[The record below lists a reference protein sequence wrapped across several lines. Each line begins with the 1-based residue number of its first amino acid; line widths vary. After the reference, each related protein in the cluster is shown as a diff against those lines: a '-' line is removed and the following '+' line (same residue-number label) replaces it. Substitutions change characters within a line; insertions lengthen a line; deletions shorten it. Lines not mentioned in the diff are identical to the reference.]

1 MTEDMRPVLQTDP
14 MTFHCC
20 SDNACFN
27 ECCRDLNQALTPYD
41 ILRLKQSLGISSQ
54 TFIRQYTSL
63 HHGPESGLPI
73 LTFKPN
79 PATGHQCPFVTQEG
93 CSVYEARPG
102 SCRLYPLAR
111 AISRSR
117 KTNQI
122 TQYFAL
128 IEEPHCLG
136 FGRHTPTP
144 TVAQWLEGQ
153 DVVNHNLH
161 NDKLMELISLK
172 NQILPG
178 PLEGAL
184 ADPFYLALYDLD
196 EFRDQIF
203 NHGLVK
209 ELGLAESVLE
219 AVQKDDEALLDLG
232 IAWVR
237 YRLFGKEFKLER

>member
-1 MTEDMRPVLQTDP
+1 MYED
-14 MTFHCC
+14 
-20 SDNACFN
+20 
-27 ECCRDLNQALTPYD
+27 
-41 ILRLKQSLGISSQ
+41 
-54 TFIRQYTSL
+54 
-63 HHGPESGLPI
+63 
-73 LTFKPN
+73 
-79 PATGHQCPFVTQEG
+79 
-93 CSVYEARPG
+93 RPG

-117 KTNQI
+117 TTNQI

-128 IEEPHCLG
+128 IEEPHCQG
-136 FGRHTPTP
+136 FGRQTSTI

-153 DVVNHNLH
+153 DVALHNLH

-184 ADPFYLALYDLD
+184 ADQFYLALYDLD
-196 EFRDQIF
+196 EFRDRIF

-209 ELGLAESVLE
+209 ELGLLE
-219 AVQKDDEALLDLG
+219 AVLSAVQTDDEALLDLG

-237 YRLFGKEFKLER
+237 YRLFGREFKLEG

>member
-1 MTEDMRPVLQTDP
+1 MTEDMRPMLETDP

-20 SDNACFN
+20 AQNSCFN

-41 ILRLKQSLGISSQ
+41 ILRLKRGLGISSQ
-54 TFIRQYTSL
+54 AFIRQYTSL

-93 CSVYEARPG
+93 CSVYGDRPG

-122 TQYFAL
+122 TPYFAL
-128 IEEPHCLG
+128 IEEPHCQG
-136 FGRHTPTP
+136 FGRQTSPT

-153 DVVNHNLH
+153 NVADHNQH

-184 ADPFYLALYDLD
+184 ADQFYLGLYDLD

-203 NHGLVK
+203 SKGVVK
-209 ELGLAESVLE
+209 ELCLSDAVLS
-219 AVQKDDEALLDLG
+219 AVKTDDEALLDLG

-237 YRLFGKEFKLER
+237 YRLFGRDFKLEG

>member
-1 MTEDMRPVLQTDP
+1 MIPVAVTDP
-14 MTFHCC
+14 MNFHCC

-41 ILRLKQSLGISSQ
+41 ILRLKRSLGISSQ
-54 TFIRQYTSL
+54 AFIRQYTSL

-79 PATGHQCPFVTQEG
+79 PATGLQCPFVTQDG
-93 CSVYEARPG
+93 CSVYADRPG

-117 KTNQI
+117 KTNLI

-128 IEEPHCLG
+128 IEEPHCQG
-136 FGRHTPTP
+136 FGNQTST
-144 TVAQWLEGQ
+144 TVGQWLEGQ
-153 DVVNHNLH
+153 GVALHNLH

-184 ADPFYLALYDLD
+184 ADQFYLALYDLD

-203 NHGLVK
+203 NKGLVK
-209 ELGLAESVLE
+209 ELSLSDAVLS
-219 AVQKDDEALLDLG
+219 AVQNDDEALLDLG

-237 YRLFGKEFKLER
+237 YRLFGKGFTLKG